1 MSKRPIEKPSKWGN
15 YLLLNRE
22 KLDRAKAK
30 LGKEASELDILC
42 EYDKYGGAIRTKEG
56 RIVAT
61 GSFFDFVKKVAR
73 KAPKIEF
80 GDEYVLTRKRVR
92 KGTKADEVEDEVGE
106 EEEEMEEDVPA
117 VRGPAQ
123 KKVSVPGPKVPEGLG
138 GGRKGQA
145 VKKK

>member
-80 GDEYVLTRKRVR
+80 GDEYVLVRKRVR
-92 KGTKADEVEDEVGE
+92 KGKAEEAEEDEVDE
-106 EEEEMEEDVPA
+106 EAEADEEDVP
-117 VRGPAQ
+117 VLKGPAQ
-123 KKVSVPGPKVPEGLG
+123 KKVPVPGPKVPENLG
-138 GGRKGQA
+138 EGRKGRA
-145 VKKK
+145 VKSK

>member
-1 MSKRPIEKPSKWGN
+1 MSKRPIEKPTALAS

-22 KLDRAKAK
+22 KLDRARGK
-30 LGKEASELDILC
+30 LGKEASDLEILV
-42 EYDKYGGAIRTKEG
+42 EYDKYGGAIRNKEG
-56 RIVAT
+56 RIIKT
-61 GSFFDFVKKVAR
+61 GSFFDFVNKVPR

-80 GDEYVLTRKRVR
+80 DDEYVLVRKRVK
-92 KGTKADEVEDEVGE
+92 KGEKVDLEEGDEEVDEE
-106 EEEEMEEDVPA
+106 KLDDVPA